1 MEILEPKY
9 FIRICVERELTDAEF
24 EDMTEII
31 DDEIGDIV
39 SSDDVLEHLNKDGM
53 WCYVFQLRTDIE
65 HSEQGAISGDIISY
79 EIDRMIPPGLQWEME
94 ASTDDIEID
103 VPDDATEEQVQEAAL
118 NYFRNILNG

>member
-1 MEILEPKY
+1 MEILEPKH
-9 FIRICVERELTDAEF
+9 FIRICVERELTDGEF

-39 SSDDVLEHLNKDGM
+39 SSDDVLEHLNNEGM

-79 EIDRMIPPGLQWEME
+79 EIDKMIPAGLQWEME

-103 VPDDATEEQVQEAAL
+103 VPDNATEEQVQEAAL